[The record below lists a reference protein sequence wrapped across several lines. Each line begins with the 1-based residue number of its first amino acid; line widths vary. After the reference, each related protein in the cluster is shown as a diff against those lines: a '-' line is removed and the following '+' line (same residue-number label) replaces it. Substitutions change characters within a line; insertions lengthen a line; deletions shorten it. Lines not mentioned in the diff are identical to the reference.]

1 MIVISWLASFW
12 KDTAASAFLDCFCK
26 MVTVEKIDSNAKET
40 LRNLCC
46 SNGWS
51 YALFWGFDHTN
62 SLLLTLKDAYY
73 EEQMGAMIDNML
85 LQVHVLGGGV
95 IGQAAFTKNDRWM
108 FSGYHNERQ
117 SSLGSFQSLEV
128 FQDDSELYC
137 QFSMGIET
145 IALISVEPWGVVQ
158 FGSTRKILETKD
170 FVEQVKGLFRVMAE
184 GKKFQSAENEPASSK
199 TQFRE
204 STTQFMSSL
213 SHGISHSM
221 NQNILSDAFSEDFM
235 DLNSSMVVSSHLDNF
250 FLESG
255 NIFNFPAAKELSS
268 NSEISAVTSSW
279 PHLTSKLSENA
290 AFSSLNANVNSAST
304 SSLEQDFSVTHSRYS
319 ALLLDSSN
327 CGTQRPSGLLTLEEL
342 FQENDFEEAVSK
354 SFPGDDL
361 SKWFSPLRG
370 KNNTS
375 FPAILRS
382 SDPRGCNSP
391 INIPEKVVSHCLSSI
406 TDTFGTDHVKETQQ
420 DWSETLM
427 PVVDCDDLN
436 FGADDTNCISQKCVQ
451 SDVGTI
457 SNSLFSKLGL
467 DRILDGS
474 ASNSCTFSQS
484 KFDIQSSSSAK
495 RRKLESYLSGHD
507 QVNYQ
512 DSPIFDEKWKS
523 LNNEASLKESGLCIG
538 NRCSSSAQNSSMS
551 RGPDELKKSGKKK
564 AKTGTKPRPKDRQMI
579 QDRLVELRG
588 LIPNGEKM
596 SIDRLLERTIR
607 HLNFMSG
614 LIKHAET
621 LKQIDKP
628 KSGVVSKDN
637 FNNCGEGGIT
647 WACEVGEQMMVC
659 PLKVEDLSTPGQML
673 IEIQCKEQ
681 GFFLEIADLIRG
693 FGLVILKGVLKAL
706 ESNIWAHF
714 IVEAELL
721 QMTSQSTANATNDPL
736 GSVISSGISLF
747 NHHKPTISF
756 PVNLIS

>member
-1 MIVISWLASFW
+1 MG
-12 KDTAASAFLDCFCK
+12 
-26 MVTVEKIDSNAKET
+26 TVQKIDSNAKET
-40 LRNLCC
+40 LQNLCC

-73 EEQMGAMIDNML
+73 QEQMGAVIDNML

-108 FSGYHNERQ
+108 FSEDHNEKQ
-117 SSLGSFQSLEV
+117 SSLGSFQNLEV

-170 FVEQVKGLFRVMAE
+170 FAEQVKGLFRVI
-184 GKKFQSAENEPASSK
+184 GKKFQLAENEPASSK

-204 STTQFMSSL
+204 STTQFISSL
-213 SHGISHSM
+213 SHGISHTM
-221 NQNILSDAFSEDFM
+221 NQNIPRDAFSEDFLG
-235 DLNSSMVVSSHLDNF
+235 LNSSMVVSPQLDSL

-255 NIFNFPAAKELSS
+255 NNFNFPATKELSS
-268 NSEISAVTSSW
+268 NSDCSAVTSSW
-279 PHLTSKLSENA
+279 PHLTSKLSDNA

-304 SSLEQDFSVTHSRYS
+304 SSLEQDFPEEFTHSRYS

-342 FQENDFEEAVSK
+342 FQENDFEEALSK

-361 SKWFSPLRG
+361 YQWFSPMTG
-370 KNNTS
+370 QNNTS
-375 FPAILRS
+375 FPALLS
-382 SDPRGCNSP
+382 SDLRGCNSP
-391 INIPEKVVSHCLSSI
+391 IDIPGKLVSNCLSST
-406 TDTFGTDHVKETQQ
+406 TDTFRTDHVKEPQL

-436 FGADDTNCISQKCVQ
+436 FGADNNNCVSQKCVQ

-474 ASNSCTFSQS
+474 ASNSCIFSQS
-484 KFDIQSSSSAK
+484 KFDIQSSSPAK
-495 RRKLESYLSGHD
+495 RRKIESYMSGHD
-507 QVNYQ
+507 QVKYQ
-512 DSPIFDEKWKS
+512 DSPIFDEQRKS
-523 LNNEASLKESGLCIG
+523 LNNAVSLKEPGLLIG
-538 NRCSSSAQNSSMS
+538 NRCSLSSQNSSMS
-551 RGPDELKKSGKKK
+551 RSQDELKKTGKKK

-628 KSGVVSKDN
+628 KSGVVPKDN
-637 FNNCGEGGIT
+637 FNKCGGGGVT

-673 IEIQCKEQ
+673 IEIQCEEQ

-693 FGLVILKGVLKAL
+693 FGLVILKGVLKVV

-714 IVEAELL
+714 IVEAEEKRHVTRHEVFSSLIQLL
-721 QMTSQSTANATNDPL
+721 QMSCQGTVNANDSL
-736 GSVISSGISLF
+736 GRVMSSGASLF
-747 NHHKPTISF
+747 NHHKPTVSY
-756 PVNLIS
+756 PVNLIG

>member
-1 MIVISWLASFW
+1 MG
-12 KDTAASAFLDCFCK
+12 TGQ
-26 MVTVEKIDSNAKET
+26 KIDSNTKET

-62 SLLLTLKDAYY
+62 SLLLTLKDEYY

-108 FSGYHNERQ
+108 FSEYHNERQ

-199 TQFRE
+199 TQFHE

-221 NQNILSDAFSEDFM
+221 NQNILSDAFSEDFL
-235 DLNSSMVVSSHLDNF
+235 DLNSSMVVSSQLDNL

-255 NIFNFPAAKELSS
+255 DIFNFPATKELSS

-279 PHLTSKLSENA
+279 PHLTSRLSENA
-290 AFSSLNANVNSAST
+290 ALSSLNANVNSAST
-304 SSLEQDFSVTHSRYS
+304 SSLEQDFSEEFTHSRYS

-342 FQENDFEEAVSK
+342 FQENDFEEALSK

-370 KNNTS
+370 QNNTS
-375 FPAILRS
+375 FPAVLRS

-391 INIPEKVVSHCLSSI
+391 INIPEKVVRHCLSSI
-406 TDTFGTDHVKETQQ
+406 TDTFRTDHVKETQQ

-512 DSPIFDEKWKS
+512 DSPIFDEKRKS
-523 LNNEASLKESGLCIG
+523 LNNAASLKEPGLCIG

-621 LKQIDKP
+621 LKKIDKP

-637 FNNCGEGGIT
+637 FDNCGGGGIT

-659 PLKVEDLSTPGQML
+659 PLKVEDLSNPGQML
-673 IEIQCKEQ
+673 IEIQCEEQ

-706 ESNIWAHF
+706 ESNIWAQF
-714 IVEAELL
+714 IVEAEENRHVTRHEVFSSLIQLL

-736 GSVISSGISLF
+736 GRVISSGISLF